1 MLDKLR
7 YALKIFIARSEAN
20 HYYFDKE
27 IHCKN
32 SARQEFY
39 DKRIEQIRAE
49 IELYEQFE
57 GDPMEWKANGD
68 SISEC
73 QECPHN
79 EKCKRWNNYIN
90 RPARK
95 RATWDRVMQVEHI
108 IEYDEYGNRKYQGLN
123 LKTGE
128 QI

>member
-1 MLDKLR
+1 MLERLR
-7 YALKIFIARSEAN
+7 YTLNIYLQKQKAN
-20 HYYFDKE
+20 QYMFDGEVKFRNASLAYWYDKE
-27 IHCKN
+27 ID
-32 SARQEFY
+32 RL
-39 DKRIEQIRAE
+39 RAE

-79 EKCKRWNNYIN
+79 EKCKRWNDYIN

-95 RATWDRVMQVEHI
+95 RFDANGDV
-108 IEYDEYGNRKYQGLN
+108 IEYDKTGNLKYQVLN